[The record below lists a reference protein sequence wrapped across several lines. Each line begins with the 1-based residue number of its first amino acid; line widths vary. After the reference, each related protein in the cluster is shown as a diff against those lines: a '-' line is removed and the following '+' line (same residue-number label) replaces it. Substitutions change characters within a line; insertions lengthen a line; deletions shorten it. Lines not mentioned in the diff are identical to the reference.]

1 MTTAADADHLLHHVP
16 APVPPVWGI
25 SDISLARGEMIFY
38 IHRIGRCRNDG
49 CRNGR
54 WMRIEVQT

>member
-38 IHRIGRCRNDG
+38 THRIGRCRVVG
-49 CRNGR
+49 MAGG
-54 WMRIEVQT
+54 